1 MNYQNGTDS
10 GFQNHGES
18 MNQNQLIGYS
28 DKINDPKIA
37 EVMKKINS
45 SGAIFTLILA
55 VLAVLGFTIA
65 GAMEAG
71 DFELPSAFYMGLG
84 FGGLLLVIA
93 LFQKLKAKKD
103 KTWEA
108 VIFDKTVKEPTYS
121 ERQRGH
127 LQARY
132 TIHFRFDNGKTKSV
146 NYTEELFNYFR
157 IGERV
162 KHHAGTPEHI
172 LEKFD
177 KSNDSV
183 IYCVA
188 CTSRNDIALDIC
200 HRCKCPLLK

>member
-1 MNYQNGTDS
+1 MSYQNGVDS
-10 GFQNHGES
+10 EFQNQPQQTS
-18 MNQNQLIGYS
+18 RNSLVGYS
-28 DKINDPKIA
+28 EKINDPKIA
-37 EVMKKINS
+37 EALKKINS
-45 SGAIFTLILA
+45 SGAIFTVILA

-71 DFELPSAFYMGLG
+71 GFELPSAFYMGLG

-127 LQARY
+127 LQSNY
-132 TIHFRFDNGKTKSV
+132 FIHFRLNNGKTKV
-146 NYTEELFNYFR
+146 MTYTEELFNYFK
-157 IGERV
+157 IGEQV

-188 CTSRNDIALDIC
+188 CTSKNDINQDFC
-200 HRCKCPLLK
+200 HRCKCPLMK